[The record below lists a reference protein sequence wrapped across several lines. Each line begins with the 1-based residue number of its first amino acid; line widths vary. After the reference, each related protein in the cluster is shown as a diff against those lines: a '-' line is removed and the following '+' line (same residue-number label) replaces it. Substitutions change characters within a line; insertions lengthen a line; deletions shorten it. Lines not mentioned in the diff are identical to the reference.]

1 MSGAVQAHPEIGSFD
16 PNIHHFDSHII
27 ELEPSLEPRNSLE
40 PLLEQ
45 VDFFDVST
53 PRVNLSPE
61 KGNANV
67 VIEPTEVICH
77 LCGEPSGRKLS
88 HWFCNLCMNK
98 PPVVEMINYKSI
110 VHCESVFSNEIES
123 TVYHRIDTPRVCL
136 SPPINSL
143 HACAVPKNT
152 KKDKKEG
159 SDPDKKV

>member
-1 MSGAVQAHPEIGSFD
+1 MSG
-16 PNIHHFDSHII
+16 
-27 ELEPSLEPRNSLE
+27 LEPSLEPRNSLE

-98 PPVVEMINYKSI
+98 PPVIEMINYKSL
-110 VHCESVFSNEIES
+110 VHTESVFSNVVENTE
-123 TVYHRIDTPRVCL
+123 YHRIDTPRVCPS
-136 SPPINSL
+136 SPSNSL
-143 HACAVPKNT
+143 HSSHVLKT
-152 KKDKKEG
+152 IKKDKKLR
-159 SDPDKKV
+159 SDLEVKVKKIKKRWNRWA

>member
-1 MSGAVQAHPEIGSFD
+1 MSG
-16 PNIHHFDSHII
+16 
-27 ELEPSLEPRNSLE
+27 LEPSLEPRNSLE

-98 PPVVEMINYKSI
+98 PPVIEMINYKSL
-110 VHCESVFSNEIES
+110 VHTESVFSNVVEN
-123 TVYHRIDTPRVCL
+123 TAYHRIDTPRVCPS
-136 SPPINSL
+136 SPSNSL
-143 HACAVPKNT
+143 HSSPVPKT
-152 KKDKKEG
+152 IKTEKKIEVGSRSKSKKNEKG
-159 SDPDKKV
+159 WNRWA

>member
-1 MSGAVQAHPEIGSFD
+1 MSG
-16 PNIHHFDSHII
+16 
-27 ELEPSLEPRNSLE
+27 LEPSLEPRNSLE

-98 PPVVEMINYKSI
+98 PPVIEMINYKSL
-110 VHCESVFSNEIES
+110 VHTESVFSNVVENTE
-123 TVYHRIDTPRVCL
+123 YHRIDTPRVCPS
-136 SPPINSL
+136 SPSNSL
-143 HACAVPKNT
+143 HSSHVPKT
-152 KKDKKEG
+152 IKKIKN
-159 SDPDKKV
+159 

>member
-1 MSGAVQAHPEIGSFD
+1 MSG
-16 PNIHHFDSHII
+16 
-27 ELEPSLEPRNSLE
+27 LEPSLEPRNSLE

-98 PPVVEMINYKSI
+98 PPVIEMINYKSL
-110 VHCESVFSNEIES
+110 VHTESVFSNVVENTE
-123 TVYHRIDTPRVCL
+123 YHRIDTPRVCPS
-136 SPPINSL
+136 SPSNSL
-143 HACAVPKNT
+143 HSSHVPKT
-152 KKDKKEG
+152 IKTEKMRSDLEVKVKKI
-159 SDPDKKV
+159 